1 MELNSGGNVKLTS
14 CDPSQPCFNSC
25 SELVHSRFSVAD
37 VENLGISGLEVTEVI
52 RVENR
57 LLFNGYV
64 VDFQTLKCEMYCW
77 RICMLF
83 QLAFKIAWSQCY
95 TRLFTNS
102 IPPSPVCD
110 MRDGWYFFSHI
121 PVLMTSWNPYW
132 TMSLTCPWQPHNWT
146 KRWWIT
152 CFLCGKQVYI
162 MVFSCE
168 LPWLYSISGE
178 VSMSDICHYGF
189 APDIGLSSSSLLPI
203 VWLTNSV
210 NIADHMRLTA
220 QESGQG
226 KVERGRLLLCK
237 VFTGRAVETTSR
249 ALWVPLAP
257 SFTLQNY

>member
-1 MELNSGGNVKLTS
+1 MEAFNIRAKEICAETSSAIQTETDQKCQFWMMELNSGGNVKLTS

-110 MRDGWYFFSHI
+110 MRDG
-121 PVLMTSWNPYW
+121 
-132 TMSLTCPWQPHNWT
+132 
-146 KRWWIT
+146 
-152 CFLCGKQVYI
+152 
-162 MVFSCE
+162 
-168 LPWLYSISGE
+168 
-178 VSMSDICHYGF
+178 
-189 APDIGLSSSSLLPI
+189 
-203 VWLTNSV
+203 
-210 NIADHMRLTA
+210 
-220 QESGQG
+220 
-226 KVERGRLLLCK
+226 
-237 VFTGRAVETTSR
+237 
-249 ALWVPLAP
+249 
-257 SFTLQNY
+257 